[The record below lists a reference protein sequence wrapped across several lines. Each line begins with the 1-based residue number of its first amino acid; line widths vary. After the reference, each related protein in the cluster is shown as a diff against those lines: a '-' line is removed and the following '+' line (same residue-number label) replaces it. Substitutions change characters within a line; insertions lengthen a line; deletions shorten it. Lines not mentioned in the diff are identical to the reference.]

1 MTVQKQLKSAGF
13 SFEVTLLFAFFFV
26 LLFVAAPARAQ
37 ALSSDISL
45 NWTAPSERVDGS
57 PLGELDAYQ
66 LTCDGGISETI
77 AAPATSASFTY
88 GLAPGT
94 YNCELVAV
102 DPFGNESA
110 PATASFVVSGVDLP
124 APQPPV
130 NLTITVTV
138 TVSIQ

>member
-1 MTVQKQLKSAGF
+1 MKNLLWI
-13 SFEVTLLFAFFFV
+13 LLFLPFAAFG
-26 LLFVAAPARAQ
+26 Q
-37 ALSSDISL
+37 ALQSEVGL
-45 NWTAPSERVDGS
+45 NWVAPTERVDGS
-57 PLGELDAYQ
+57 ALGDLDFYQ

-77 AAPATSASFTY
+77 AAPASSASFTY